1 MLLSANLL
9 VPKKMGTST
18 QFASLHFKPAHH
30 HEYCLHVNCQAI
42 AGTGWT
48 GWLVNHHWPELCIS
62 LNVMWVQGLAEQPI
76 HWSHRVNRALSNSS
90 MRYQRRWV
98 LTLTTLSWSP
108 GFALRANAKFEQMN
122 PAWVCVTEFCTHSIQ
137 QRASPVP
144 ITLGL

>member
-9 VPKKMGTST
+9 VPKKMGTLT

-30 HEYCLHVNCQAI
+30 HAYCLHVNCQAV

-76 HWSHRVNRALSNSS
+76 HWSHRVNRACNDPILAC
-90 MRYQRRWV
+90 
-98 LTLTTLSWSP
+98 TIKGD
-108 GFALRANAKFEQMN
+108 GFWHWPRSADLQALLWEQMQN
-122 PAWVCVTEFCTHSIQ
+122 LSRWILHGFVWLSA
-137 QRASPVP
+137 VP
-144 ITLGL
+144 TVFSRGLHLCL